1 MQVVTPPPPPPPP
14 PSSSYQNG
22 GHIVNVY
29 QPRVKSGKIT
39 TSKQIQSAV
48 SKQIGNIGKK
58 LKKNLG
64 NMIANGGHGCSAG
77 VGSRIGSGGK
87 AGNKNPRHKSEFE
100 SSAIQKK
107 VPQGSSVPE
116 SAADQKRLVS
126 GAQSFIL
133 GAVILTDDNLL
144 PYQDEM
150 ISNYLQDAKSRYD
163 RLAHDKEKARRDKIE
178 AAEKHQRDIYLN
190 GGYVDCVNSGC
201 RGQGT
206 SETSYLCKPCFSE
219 QKSYRTTQVWPL
231 ILLCLLLKAIPFSCD
246 RTIEELLDASR
257 ATK

>member
-1 MQVVTPPPPPPPP
+1 
-14 PSSSYQNG
+14 
-22 GHIVNVY
+22 
-29 QPRVKSGKIT
+29 
-39 TSKQIQSAV
+39 
-48 SKQIGNIGKK
+48 
-58 LKKNLG
+58 
-64 NMIANGGHGCSAG
+64 MIANGGHGCSAG
-77 VGSRIGSGGK
+77 VGSKIGSGGK
-87 AGNKNPRHKSEFE
+87 AGNKNTRHKSSEFE

-107 VPQGSSVPE
+107 IPQGSSVPE
-116 SAADQKRLVS
+116 SATSADQKRLVS

-163 RLAHDKEKARRDKIE
+163 RLAQDKEKARRDKIE

-231 ILLCLLLKAIPFSCD
+231 ILFCSLLKATPFFLCS
-246 RTIEELLDASR
+246 EH
-257 ATK
+257 